1 MSTRKF
7 TVTFDVTDE
16 EFSNFMTRCSGNA
29 VLSNEI
35 PRNTTV
41 TVDGDDEGPVNT
53 NAPAVDS
60 AGVPY
65 DARYHAK
72 TKNFKDDGTW
82 KRAKG
87 LSDALKAEAD
97 AFEANAKAA
106 HVAASVAALAATTA
120 PVTAPAVA
128 ETPVTLPVAETPA
141 PAPVVGLPTGAPAV
155 VAAMP
160 GLPMP
165 AAPVAPPPVT
175 YEEVVAKYQAVA
187 QTHTTHVADWQ
198 ALYASCGIAD
208 PNHLTT
214 DETLRRKLFD
224 KLDEISKIAA

>member
-41 TVDGDDEGPVNT
+41 TVDGDSDEGPVNT

-72 TKNFKDDGTW
+72 TKNFKEDGTW

-106 HVAASVAALAATTA
+106 FAAASAAPVVAASTA
-120 PVTAPAVA
+120 PVA
-128 ETPVTLPVAETPA
+128 ELTTYPVAETPA
-141 PAPVVGLPTGAPAV
+141 PAAPVVGLPTGAPAV
-155 VAAMP
+155 VTGMP

-165 AAPVAPPPVT
+165 TAPVAPPPVT

-187 QTHTTHVADWQ
+187 QTHAAHVADWQ
-198 ALYASCGIAD
+198 ALYASCGITD
-208 PNHLTT
+208 PNSLTT